1 MEKSF
6 VMYRL
11 KCISFQ
17 RFYLNFNKYMI
28 KNSNILNVHKNTEFS
43 IFKINIFRVLY
54 SVSLQLRGVNAVS
67 KEYVY
72 YIVQI

>member
-1 MEKSF
+1 
-6 VMYRL
+6 
-11 KCISFQ
+11 
-17 RFYLNFNKYMI
+17 MI
-28 KNSNILNVHKNTEFS
+28 KNSNIINVHKNTEFS

-72 YIVQI
+72 YIVQIWVDRKEFKASHFVNCLTLYVPMVL